1 MLPKELERELR
12 SIYNSN
18 SMMCRNLVLATRAVT
33 RAISDG
39 EVEPRRELRDYLVDI
54 GWTSFKE
61 SVPRSKDC
69 TDEPPRMS
77 EAEIIEE
84 CLGQIYDGIGRLE
97 DLLEIER
104 QTSVYHIPYRRVLHG
119 QIA

>member
-12 SIYNSN
+12 KIYNSN
-18 SMMCRNLVLATRAVT
+18 SIMSRKLVLATYAVT
-33 RAISDG
+33 NAISYG
-39 EVEPRRELRDYLVDI
+39 EVESRSSLQDYLIDI
-54 GWTSFKE
+54 GWVNFKE
-61 SVPRSKDC
+61 AASESKDC
-69 TDEPPRMS
+69 TDEPPQMS

-104 QTSVYHIPYRRVLHG
+104 QTSVYHIPYRRVLHE